1 MKKGLRELRGA
12 QKQGE
17 SMVCE
22 ISQPKKGPCENGPW
36 LRNNFAA
43 PRLCC
48 EIAISQPHTP
58 LCENFRSCE
67 TPLWHTSAISQTPPH
82 FGAAKCS
89 TKSSTPKTPIF
100 AAAPPF
106 RSPPPSFCSCKMV
119 CENASPLRN
128 PPLAAKLTIRCEKE
142 KRPFASFLN
151 VINSSFHF

>member
-1 MKKGLRELRGA
+1 
-12 QKQGE
+12 
-17 SMVCE
+17 MVCE

-100 AAAPPF
+100 ATTPSFRRWF
-106 RSPPPSFCSCKMV
+106 RSCKTTPWHTS
-119 CENASPLRN
+119 AISQPSPLISQLQNGLRKC
-128 PPLAAKLTIRCEKE
+128 PSAAKSTPCCEIDHLLRK
-142 KRPFASFLN
+142 
-151 VINSSFHF
+151 

>member
-1 MKKGLRELRGA
+1 
-12 QKQGE
+12 
-17 SMVCE
+17 MVCE

-67 TPLWHTSAISQTPPH
+67 IPLWHTSAISQTPPH

-89 TKSSTPKTPIF
+89 TKSSTPKNSHFCSRTPI
-100 AAAPPF
+100 
-106 RSPPPSFCSCKMV
+106 SQPSTLILQLQNGLRKCQSTAKSTPC
-119 CENASPLRN
+119 CEIDHPLR
-128 PPLAAKLTIRCEKE
+128 KGK
-142 KRPFASFLN
+142 ASLCILFKCYKFL
-151 VINSSFHF
+151 ISFFTDHLNFK